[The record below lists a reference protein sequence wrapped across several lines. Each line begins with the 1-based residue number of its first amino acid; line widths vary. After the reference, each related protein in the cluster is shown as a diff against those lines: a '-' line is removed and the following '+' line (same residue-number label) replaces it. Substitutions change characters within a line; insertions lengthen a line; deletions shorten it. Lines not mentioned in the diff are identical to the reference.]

1 MPCIVNKSMNKC
13 LAKMFMP
20 DTFALCKTKGPKTM
34 MSRKMNNSNKE
45 EWNRSFRNLRVVGVR
60 EWVSVM
66 LLMLIPVLN
75 IVMLCRWASAD
86 VETIPAS
93 KVYWARATLLVFGAV
108 LLATVLLFAFFFLG
122 AMVHI

>member
-1 MPCIVNKSMNKC
+1 
-13 LAKMFMP
+13 
-20 DTFALCKTKGPKTM
+20 M